1 MRPEGTLELPL
12 SFQDINFSPSPQ
24 PLRSWLIS
32 NVAPR
37 QRIFTADFSFARL
50 RFSRIIEAATISDFH
65 GQTRR
70 HQQVARQLR
79 A

>member
-1 MRPEGTLELPL
+1 MI
-12 SFQDINFSPSPQ
+12 FVYVQ
-24 PLRSWLIS
+24 PIKTKTVL
-32 NVAPR
+32 V
-37 QRIFTADFSFARL
+37 FTADFSFARL

>member
-1 MRPEGTLELPL
+1 MVCLEAFDLKIKMLKPIKTKTARASGGT
-12 SFQDINFSPSPQ
+12 FAI
-24 PLRSWLIS
+24 
-32 NVAPR
+32 VAPR